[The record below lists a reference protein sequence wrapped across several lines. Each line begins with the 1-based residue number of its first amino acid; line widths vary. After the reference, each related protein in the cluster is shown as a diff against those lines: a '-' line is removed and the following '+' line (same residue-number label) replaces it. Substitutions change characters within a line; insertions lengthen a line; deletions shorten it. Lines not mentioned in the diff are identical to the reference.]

1 MIDFFNALTKSL
13 KGKHTEESRR
23 RSEICANCA
32 LKERRFYADFV
43 NAEIKEVQGFVC
55 IGSNCEIACPIATKI
70 FATEPENIC
79 EKWSK

>member
-13 KGKHTEESRR
+13 KGNHTEESLR
-23 RSEICANCA
+23 RSEICANCT
-32 LKERRFYADFV
+32 LKEKRFYADFV
-43 NAEIKEVQGFVC
+43 KAEIKEVQGFVC
-55 IGSNCEIACPIATKI
+55 TECRCPIATKI